1 MIKGFF
7 IFLLIVFSI
16 ASYAQVNSIRQA
28 QNRMVEGKWETART
42 LLKKAL
48 RKDTS
53 NVEAKLVLAE
63 WFFATGNPSQQID
76 SAYLYLQTAL
86 TSFSTLAPKQKE
98 KLSRVE
104 LDSNRLLLFRSKIDS
119 TAFEHAKQLNTER
132 SYTDFLQHF
141 RYAKER
147 AVAVEL
153 RDEIGFLQA
162 LKINTWQS
170 FDGYL
175 QTYPQSH
182 RRVEAQA
189 RVDKLLF
196 EDKTRDHRL
205 ESYQLFINAFPSS
218 PFALHADQM
227 IFEIATANGSI
238 ESFEKFIQLYPRSKK
253 VNFARNLLFY
263 LYVEREQTIP
273 AFLLSDSIQSVIESN
288 KGYWVSVLQ
297 NGKFGFLDSLG
308 REVIAPQFQSI
319 DPDYLCGTV
328 RENILVTSNG
338 LINRQGKK
346 ISESFPL
353 VKDLGSGFL
362 AVGDS
367 ACFQIIHKSGRRIIS
382 PCVQDAKVLG
392 GFLAIKKKERWG
404 VYSFTGRP
412 LLPPA
417 WNKIQLIENVLVFDR
432 QEKRILC
439 TPEQVGAVANGKRLP
454 EELVFDEARL
464 FGKQQLLVRNGAME
478 GIINSQLN
486 FVVPLTRQTLIHT
499 PYGMVR
505 KIDDKYVVTEL
516 SKGLDTVRWDKIV
529 QRTDWLILQK
539 DKKENLYSLSRRK
552 IVAAQ
557 IDSIKVEQGLAFV
570 YDRDSLRIYLPKS
583 KSITFSRSTTIHF
596 VNSKDSIQYFYSDGK
611 NKKEVVE
618 IHSGRKRFSVDF
630 DKIELLSGNIF
641 LVGKKGKWGL
651 LSKDGMPLLPL
662 EFDALIQNANGL
674 ISLLKDKKFGIY
686 DSRKKKLIN
695 PVYDQNVVLFATDVL
710 GSAKNKLFGL
720 FGWDGKPLSK
730 FEFDEILPWTDKTIW
745 VRKGIHWQLLEFRT
759 GKTSIDKVK
768 EIKPLIQLP
777 SEQAVL
783 INRDNNWGVVSS
795 IRGVVIPPT
804 YSSIVNIGSDEF
816 PLYFTDK
823 EVREAGVHVVI
834 YYNHEG
840 KFIRKQVYEEDE
852 FENIYCEDN

>member
-16 ASYAQVNSIRQA
+16 AGYAQVNSIRQA
-28 QNRMVEGKWETART
+28 QNRMVEGRWETART

-48 RKDTS
+48 RKDTTS
-53 NVEAKLVLAE
+53 VEAKWVLAE
-63 WFFATGNPSQQID
+63 WFFATSNPSQQID
-76 SAYLYLQTAL
+76 SAYIYLQASL
-86 TSFSTLAPKQKE
+86 ASYSRLAPKQKE
-98 KLSRVE
+98 KLNRVAVDSSR
-104 LDSNRLLLFRSKIDS
+104 LIFFRTKIDS
-119 TAFEHAKQLNTER
+119 AAFERAKQLNTEK
-132 SYTDFLQHF
+132 SYSNFLGQF

-162 LKINTWQS
+162 LKINTWRS

-205 ESYQLFINAFPSS
+205 ESYQAFVKSFPNS
-218 PFALHADQM
+218 PFVPQADQM
-227 IFEIATANGSI
+227 IFEISTANGSI
-238 ESFEKFIQLYPRSKK
+238 ESFEKFIQFYPRSSTI
-253 VNFARNLLFY
+253 NFARDLLFY
-263 LYVEREQTIP
+263 LYLEREQAMP
-273 AFLLSDSIQSVIESN
+273 DFLLTDSLQSVIASN
-288 KGYWVSVLQ
+288 KGYWVPVLQ

-308 REVIAPQFQSI
+308 RDAIALQFESI
-319 DPDYLCGTV
+319 DPSYLCGMV

-346 ISESFPL
+346 ISESFPV

-382 PCVQDAKVLG
+382 ACVQDAKVLA
-392 GFLAIKKKERWG
+392 GFLAIKKNDGWG

-412 LLPPA
+412 LLPPS
-417 WNKIQLIENVLVFDR
+417 WNKIQLIENVFVFER

-439 TPEQVGAVANGKRLP
+439 TPEQVGAVANGKHLP

-464 FGKQQLLVRNGAME
+464 FGKDLLLVRNAAME

-499 PYGMVR
+499 PYGIVR
-505 KIDDKYVVTEL
+505 KTNDKYVVTEL

-570 YDRDSLRIYLPKS
+570 YDGDSLRIYLPKS

-710 GSAKNKLFGL
+710 GSAKNKLYGL

-730 FEFDEILPWTDKTIW
+730 FEFDEILPWTDKSIW
-745 VRKGIHWQLLEFRT
+745 VRKGIYWQLLEFRT